1 VAVVQISR
9 IQIRRGQ
16 KNTGTGLP
24 QSASGELG
32 WAIDTQELYIGNG
45 AVSEGAPA
53 VGNTNILT
61 EHSNLFEFAS
71 AYTYLSADGVV
82 QTGPSSSSPIQRTLQ
97 QRLDDIVSIRAF
109 GCKGD
114 GTNCTIDFQRAVDQL
129 FINPSTKGTAK
140 SRVILHIEP
149 GEYVLDD
156 VIYVPPFATIVG
168 AGAEK
173 TILKQTSGA
182 PVFRTVNGTS
192 TPGTP
197 ASDATSTTLNQA
209 RYIRISGMTLDH
221 TGSSVESLQKGI
233 QLDSCA
239 DSVFE
244 DLKIIGSYE
253 SGFPVHSTSIGIEL
267 NALSTVTTSKNNLF
281 KNIKITGYSNGISS
295 KWDIDN
301 NKFTDVIFETLA
313 NGVVFGQN
321 IVLGAQGQSVGPT
334 HNIISNSLFKDIDQK
349 GIWIN
354 AGQYNTSQSNRYIG
368 VGNLGGTSAN
378 ATYSILHFNDLY
390 NETKDDYFER
400 LNELSYETD
409 YIGDAFVPIVE
420 GNSFFET
427 GFNCNVSVGEVPTP
441 VTVFKLPADSTKI
454 YGIDYWYNSSAYNA
468 LRSGNISIVLDM
480 NTENLQIIDEYDYV
494 GDFVYKDRLK
504 FNAVLSDLNGDGDND
519 TVAVTVQNTALG
531 DEANIKFKVVTK
543 S

>member
-1 VAVVQISR
+1 MAVVQISR

-24 QSASGELG
+24 QLASGELG
-32 WAIDTQELYIGNG
+32 WAIDSQELYIGNG

-82 QTGPSSSSPIQRTLQ
+82 QTGASSSSPVQRTLQ
-97 QRLDDIVSIRAF
+97 DRLDDIVSIRSF

-114 GTNCTIDFQRAVDQL
+114 GTNCTADFQRAVDQL
-129 FINPSTKGTAK
+129 FINPATQGTSK
-140 SRVILHIEP
+140 SRVILHVEP

-156 VIYVPPFATIVG
+156 AIYVPPYATIVG

-192 TPGTP
+192 TPGVP
-197 ASDATSTTLNQA
+197 ALDATSTTLNQA
-209 RYIRISGMTLDH
+209 RHIKISGMTLDH
-221 TGSSVESLQKGI
+221 RESSVQSLQKGI
-233 QLDSCA
+233 QLDSCVN
-239 DSVFE
+239 SEFE
-244 DLKIIGSYE
+244 DLKIIASYQ

-267 NALSTVTTSKNNLF
+267 NSLSTVVTCKNNLF
-281 KNIKITGYSNGISS
+281 KNITITGHSYGVSS
-295 KWDIDN
+295 TWDVSN
-301 NKFTDVIFETLA
+301 NKFEDCIFETLA
-313 NGVVFGQN
+313 NGVVFGEG
-321 IVLGAQGQSVGPT
+321 IVLGAPGQSVGPT
-334 HNIISNSLFKDIDQK
+334 FNTISNSLFKDIDQK

-354 AGQYNTSQSNRYIG
+354 AGQYNTSNHNQYFG

-378 ATYSILHFNDLY
+378 ATYSVIHFDDLY
-390 NETKDDYFER
+390 NQSEDDYFQR
-400 LNELSYETD
+400 LNELSYGTEF
-409 YIGDAFVPIVE
+409 IGDPFIPVIE
-420 GNSFFET
+420 GNVFSEA

-441 VTVFKLPADSTKI
+441 VKVFKLPADSTKAYNI
-454 YGIDYWYNSSAYNA
+454 NYWYNSTAYNA
-468 LRSGNISIVLDM
+468 LRSGTLSVVVDM
-480 NTENLQIIDEYDYV
+480 NTENLQIVDEYDYV
-494 GDFVYKDRLK
+494 GDFVYKDRLV
-504 FNAVLSDLNGDGDND
+504 FNAVLENLGGGGND
-519 TVAVTVQNTALG
+519 TLAVTVQNTALG
-531 DEANIKFKVVTK
+531 DDANIKFKVLTK